1 MKLLKFVLVVALMLL
16 VMPQAMA
23 IDIDGDLSDW
33 GLGGLY
39 TSDWSVNDTW
49 VPNSGVYY
57 VVEDNQDPRHGG
69 IYPTSGVHIR
79 GVGPTYQAYIEPLLV
94 KVHDPSDTE
103 IPPAGGEFYDVEAV
117 YVTENDTTLFVAIIT
132 SCTPPVWGDLALDLD
147 GDGQYEYG
155 VIVHGFP
162 TYGYVPNKVHKVKIY
177 NTSGEN
183 SWEPAWNYVPED
195 GPYINRINEDN
206 AIFTG
211 NYASLIYV
219 DSGIVDNG
227 YTNYF
232 VEIAI
237 PKDAV
242 GMAGKNLPD
251 PPLPKRIYFP
261 ENCGNDSGG
270 ITIPEFPVL
279 LIPLGVILGA
289 IYFFRRK

>member
-1 MKLLKFVLVVALMLL
+1 
-16 VMPQAMA
+16 MA
-23 IDIDGDLSDW
+23 GAYTIDGDLSDW
-33 GLGGLY
+33 GLSKLY
-39 TSDWSVNDTW
+39 TDDWSVNDTW
-49 VPNSGVYY
+49 LPNDGVRF
-57 VVEDNQDPRHGG
+57 VVEDNADPR
-69 IYPTSGVHIR
+69 YAQWKTPGVHIIGTGGR
-79 GVGPTYQAYIEPLLV
+79 YEAYLEPLLV
-94 KVHDPSDTE
+94 NVNDPSDTE
-103 IPPAGGEFYDVEAV
+103 YPPAGGEHFDLEAM
-117 YVTENDTTLFVAIIT
+117 YLDENETTIFLAIVI
-132 SCTPPVWGDLALDLD
+132 SIKSPWWGDLALDLN
-147 GDGQYEYG
+147 GDGIYEYG
-155 VIVHGFP
+155 VQLRSVLYPNFGVTRVPIYKTP
-162 TYGYVPNKVHKVKIY
+162 TTDCWI
-177 NTSGEN
+177 
-183 SWEPAWNYVPED
+183 PAWNYVPEG
-195 GPYINRINEDN
+195 GPNVNLINTSNPNVSINGT
-206 AIFTG
+206 ATV
-211 NYASLIYV
+211 AYV